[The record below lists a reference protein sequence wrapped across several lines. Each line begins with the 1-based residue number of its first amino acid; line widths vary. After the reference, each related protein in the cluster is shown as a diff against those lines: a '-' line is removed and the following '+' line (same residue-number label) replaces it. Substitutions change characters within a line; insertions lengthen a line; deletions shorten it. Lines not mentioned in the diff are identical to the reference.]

1 MPSKSSSS
9 PSNHPP
15 IGTVIDDG
23 SLELV
28 EVLVLEVTASSIAPK
43 IPFPPPPSPSHTRNH
58 ATPDRQCP
66 SQCCILHRVVED
78 HRHMYIIMEFAPD
91 HDLFSKSCIAVDISL
106 LDAVEYCHTLGIY
119 HRDLKPEN
127 VLCFDNGLR
136 VAITDFGLAT
146 TDKVSSE
153 FRTGS
158 VYHMSPECQG
168 GEFALS
174 GTYSPMANDVWSLGI
189 ILLNLATGPYLRDP
203 QNFLPTVL
211 PISQEI
217 NAVLVRMLDV
227 DWTQRMSLPEL
238 RQAIDDVT
246 TFYCEDAVF
255 EGSMA
260 RCSWEAEMDVDSE
273 QEASPVKSLHVEP
286 GSCWSSDTDSD
297 IIFASPTTAVES
309 SYGQFRH
316 EVAVCPATNTS
327 IITLLLSPCNSGSGY
342 SFPPTP
348 SSFETSFTD
357 KAHIADTPHSRLPL
371 TINTNL
377 SPSNYYGNNLSMTS
391 YITDSSAMHT
401 AVDYDP
407 YDSSFFLARVETP
420 SSKLSIAMP
429 ESVILNASYSSD
441 KEMSSPSVYSAAGLS
456 QDSRYSST
464 RSFFEIATEG
474 RDEAR
479 SSMELHV
486 HPQRIS
492 FRHSSSSS
500 SSDDVTPPMSLAPP
514 KQFKLLR
521 NRTKS
526 KICGLFP
533 RSRSPSPAPPLPSKV
548 DSPPGDPFSTF
559 SFEHT
564 STGEMETWPRLIVQ
578 QPKPVHADRAQRS
591 AFRSRPW
598 FLPSKL
604 FSSNLGG

>member
-1 MPSKSSSS
+1 MF
-9 PSNHPP
+9 
-15 IGTVIDDG
+15 I
-23 SLELV
+23 
-28 EVLVLEVTASSIAPK
+28 
-43 IPFPPPPSPSHTRNH
+43 
-58 ATPDRQCP
+58 
-66 SQCCILHRVVED
+66 
-78 HRHMYIIMEFAPD
+78 
-91 HDLFSKSCIAVDISL
+91 
-106 LDAVEYCHTLGIY
+106 
-119 HRDLKPEN
+119 
-127 VLCFDNGLR
+127 
-136 VAITDFGLAT
+136 
-146 TDKVSSE
+146 
-153 FRTGS
+153 
-158 VYHMSPECQG
+158 ECQG

-189 ILLNLATGPYLRDP
+189 ILLNLATGRNPWKSATVTDPTFQAYLRDP

-309 SYGQFRH
+309 SYGQVLAQEDASCTTLWTESSSDTRSLFVRPRT
-316 EVAVCPATNTS
+316 PAS
-327 IITLLLSPCNSGSGY
+327 SRSLLSPCNSGSGY

-357 KAHIADTPHSRLPL
+357 KAQIADTPHSRLPL